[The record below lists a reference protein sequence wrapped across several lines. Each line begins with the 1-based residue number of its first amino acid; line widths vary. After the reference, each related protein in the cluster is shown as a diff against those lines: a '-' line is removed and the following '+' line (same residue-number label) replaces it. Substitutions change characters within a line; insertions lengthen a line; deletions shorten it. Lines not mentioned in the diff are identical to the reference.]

1 MEFALDASQHHA
13 LSVTR
18 LHTLFKDALFC
29 FWILLGF
36 SYTLRYLKMGELD
49 VLAGIIIYMEC
60 IIHLHFP
67 GNIQSYCMS
76 FGFRWIYFLISK
88 MIPYVI

>member
-13 LSVTR
+13 VSVTR

-49 VLAGIIIYMEC
+49 VLAGMNYLYGVYNTPPLPWKHPII
-60 IIHLHFP
+60 L
-67 GNIQSYCMS
+67 
-76 FGFRWIYFLISK
+76 
-88 MIPYVI
+88 YVIWI